1 MMLKYIIPLVPSL
14 FILAPEQNDVP
25 KLPADVAAEYRKI
38 NTPMD
43 YNQHVKPILS
53 DKCFACHGPDK
64 AKQKAGLRL
73 DQSTAAYAF
82 LPESPGKVAIA
93 PGKLAKSEV
102 FHRII
107 SADPEY
113 KMPTPQSHL
122 DLSAKEKAYLIKW
135 IEEGAV
141 YQPHWAFVKPTKKPV
156 PNIPASLNGVNPI
169 DHFVFAQLL
178 QNNLQPSKQATKE
191 LLLRRVSMDLTGL
204 PPTLE
209 EIDAFVQDSSPN
221 AYEKQVDRL
230 LQSKHYG
237 ERMAADWLDLARF
250 ADTHGYTVDRLR
262 DMSPYRDWVINAFNI
277 NMPYNTFI
285 HQQLAGDLLP
295 NPTRDMLIATA
306 FNRNHQQNMEGGIVE
321 LEYQT
326 EYVMDRTNTMG
337 DAFMALS
344 VGCARCH
351 DHKYDPV
358 SQKNY
363 YEMFSFFNNVAEA
376 GQIAWNDDLPTPT
389 LLLPTEQQE
398 QIILAM
404 KGKIVEA
411 EKQTSLQKA
420 SVVEGFNTWINNGS
434 YQTLANEIIPQ
445 KGLNAFFE
453 LDGNLV
459 NKIDTAQKGE
469 MKHEAGAGGDKPVFS
484 SGRGAQVIALNGDV
498 YLDLSPTGVFS
509 SAEPFTIGMWVWI
522 PKDMKEGVIFHKN
535 EGERL
540 YNFKGFHVYLKNNRL
555 EILMAHSAPSNA
567 IIKLS
572 ETEVPREKWI
582 QLSLTYDG
590 SSKASGFNLHQNGD
604 QLPMTVVIDKLYKD
618 ILFNRK
624 KEPGLQIG
632 GWWRGVGFKG
642 GRVDDVAV
650 YNRLLTTFEL
660 GILAN
665 KNSWGQLK
673 EKTKEQL
680 STTEKDLLAD
690 YYTMAVAPSV
700 QASLEALKKL
710 RRSLNDSL
718 AKVKQ
723 LMVMEEMAIPK
734 KTTIL
739 NRGQYDQPGTQVFP
753 NTPADIF
760 PFPASYPKNRL
771 GLAKWLT
778 NENHPLT
785 SRVVVNRLWQQFFG
799 VGIVKTSE
807 DFGNQGELP
816 SNPALLDWLAVELQ
830 ESGWDLKKMVK
841 LMVMSSTYKQDS
853 YASPSLREMD
863 PENRLLARGPAN
875 RLTAEMMRDNVL
887 TASGLI
893 NKKIGGPSIRP
904 YQPAGLWEINS
915 STYVADSTDAVYRRS
930 LYIIA
935 KRTVPNPTM
944 ATFDASER
952 SSCLSRRQK
961 TNTPLQSLVLLN
973 DPTYIEASKV
983 LGEAMSRETDQDI
996 AITKTYRKLTGRNP
1010 SPKELNI
1017 LKALYKQELDKFRM
1031 NPEKTKGWLSA
1042 GLYKFNAQVDKP
1054 LVAAN
1059 AVVAST
1065 IMNSDA
1071 SITKR

>member
-1 MMLKYIIPLVPSL
+1 MLKYIIPLIPSL
-14 FILAPEQNDVP
+14 FILAPEQHEEP
-25 KLPADVAAEYRKI
+25 LLPTDVAAEYRKI
-38 NTPMD
+38 KTPLD

-73 DQSTAAYAF
+73 DQSTAAYAM

-93 PGKLAKSEV
+93 PGKVKKSEV

-107 SADPEY
+107 SSDPDY
-113 KMPTPQSHL
+113 KMPTPASHL
-122 DLSAKEKAYLIKW
+122 DLSAREKAYLIKW

-141 YQPHWAFVKPTKKPV
+141 YQPHWAFVKPLKKTIPT
-156 PNIPASLNGVNPI
+156 IPASLNGKNPI
-169 DHFVFAQLL
+169 DNFVFSTLL
-178 QNNLQPSKQATKE
+178 QNNLQPSKQASKE

-209 EIDAFVQDSSPN
+209 EINQFIQDSS
-221 AYEKQVDRL
+221 ATAFEKQVDHL
-230 LQSKHYG
+230 MKSKHFG
-237 ERMAADWLDLARF
+237 ERMAAEWLDLARF

-285 HQQLAGDLLP
+285 HQQLAGDLMP

-389 LLLPTEQQE
+389 LLLPTQQQE
-398 QIILAM
+398 MIINTM
-404 KGKIVEA
+404 KENISRA
-411 EKQTSLQKA
+411 ENKTETAKLNA
-420 SVVEGFNTWINNGS
+420 VEGFREWINKES
-434 YQTLANEIIPQ
+434 YRSLVSSTIPQ
-445 KGLNAFFE
+445 NGLTAFFE
-453 LDGNLV
+453 LDGNLN
-459 NKIDTAQKGE
+459 NKLDTAKKGA
-469 MKHEAGAGGDKPVFS
+469 MKHEAGSGGDMPVFAA
-484 SGRGAQVIALNGDV
+484 GRGAQVISLDGDV
-498 YLDLSPTGVFS
+498 YLDLSPAGVFRKS
-509 SAEPFTIGMWVWI
+509 EPFTIGMWIWV

-540 YNFKGFHVYLKNNRL
+540 YNFKGYHVYLKDNRF
-555 EILMAHSAPSNA
+555 EILMAHTAPSNA

-590 SSKASGFNLHQNGD
+590 SSTAAGFNLYQNGD
-604 QLPMTVVIDKLYKD
+604 RLPMGIIKDKLYKD

-624 KEPGLQIG
+624 QEPGLQIG

-642 GRVDDVAV
+642 GRVDDISV
-650 YNRLLTTFEL
+650 YNRLLTPFEL

-665 KNSWGQLK
+665 KKSWSMLA
-673 EKTKEQL
+673 EKPATQL
-680 STTEKDLLAD
+680 SETEKEILNGF
-690 YYTMAVAPSV
+690 YINAVDPYVENARF
-700 QASLEALKKL
+700 ELKKL
-710 RRSLNDSL
+710 RTALSDSTENI
-718 AKVKQ
+718 KQ
-723 LMVMEEMAIPK
+723 IMVMEEMATPK

-739 NRGQYDQPGTQVFP
+739 NRGQYDQQGIQVFP
-753 NTPADIF
+753 NTPAEIL

-771 GLAKWLT
+771 GLAQWLT
-778 NENHPLT
+778 HDDHPLT
-785 SRVVVNRLWQQFFG
+785 ARVAMNRLWQQFFG
-799 VGIVKTSE
+799 IGIVKTSE
-807 DFGNQGELP
+807 DFGNQGDLP
-816 SNPALLDWLAVELQ
+816 SHPALLDWLAVEFRS
-830 ESGWDLKKMVK
+830 SGWDLKKMVK
-841 LMVMSSTYKQDS
+841 LMVMSATYQQDA
-853 YASPSLREMD
+853 YASPSLRELD
-863 PENRLLARGPAN
+863 PENRLMARGPAN

-887 TASGLI
+887 AASGLI

-915 STYVADSTDAVYRRS
+915 TKYTADSTDAVYRRS
-930 LYIIA
+930 LYIVA

-961 TNTPLQSLVLLN
+961 TNTPLQSLILLN

-983 LGEAMSRETDQDI
+983 LGEEMSKENNQDR
-996 AITKTYRKLTGRNP
+996 AITVTYRKLTGRHP
-1010 SPKELNI
+1010 SSKELEI
-1017 LKALYKQELDKFRM
+1017 LKALYQESVKKFRM
-1031 NPEKTKGWLSA
+1031 HPEKTKGWLSA
-1042 GLYKFNAQVDKP
+1042 GLYKINANADQT

-1071 SITKR
+1071 TITKR

>member
-1 MMLKYIIPLVPSL
+1 MLKYIIPLIPSL
-14 FILAPEQNDVP
+14 FILAPEKNEEP
-25 KLPADVAAEYRKI
+25 KLPAAVAAEYRKI
-38 NTPMD
+38 TTPMD

-53 DKCFACHGPDK
+53 DKCFSCHGPDK

-73 DQSTAAYAF
+73 DKSNAAYAM
-82 LPESPGKVAIA
+82 LPESPGKFAIA
-93 PGKLAKSEV
+93 PGKLSKSEV

-107 SADPEY
+107 SSDPEY
-113 KMPTPQSHL
+113 IMPTPASHL
-122 DLSAKEKAYLIKW
+122 NLSAREKAYLIKW

-141 YQPHWAFVKPTKKPV
+141 YQTHWAFVKPVKKPI
-156 PNIPASLNGVNPI
+156 PEIPASLNGNNTI
-169 DHFVFAQLL
+169 DNFVFYTLL
-178 QNNLQPSKQATKE
+178 QNNLQPSKPASKE
-191 LLLRRVSMDLTGL
+191 LLLRRVSLDITGL

-209 EIDAFVQDSSPN
+209 EINQFVLDSSGS

-230 LQSKHYG
+230 LKSRHFG
-237 ERMAADWLDLARF
+237 ERMAAEWLDLARF
-250 ADTHGYTVDRLR
+250 ADTHGYTVDRQR

-285 HQQLAGDLLP
+285 HQQLAGDLMP
-295 NPTRDMLIATA
+295 NPTRDMLVATA

-398 QIILAM
+398 QIINAL
-404 KGKIVEA
+404 KGKISSGESKTATLERSAVE
-411 EKQTSLQKA
+411 ESKS
-420 SVVEGFNTWINNGS
+420 WINNES
-434 YQTLANEIIPQ
+434 YRSIASSAIPQ
-445 KGLNAFFE
+445 KGLTAFFE
-453 LDGNLV
+453 LDGNL
-459 NKIDTAQKGE
+459 NNRLDTAQKGA
-469 MKHEAGAGGDKPVFS
+469 MKHEAGSGGDLPVFS
-484 SGRGAQVIALNGDV
+484 SGRGRQVISLNGDV
-498 YLDLSPTGVFS
+498 YLDLSPAGVFS
-509 SAEPFTIGMWVWI
+509 KSEPFTIGMWVWV
-522 PKDMKEGVIFHKN
+522 PKEMKEGVIFHKN

-540 YNFKGFHVYLKNNRL
+540 YNFKGYHVYLKDNRF

-582 QLSLTYDG
+582 HLGLTYDG
-590 SSKASGFNLHQNGD
+590 SSTATGFNLSQNGD
-604 QLPMTVVIDKLYKD
+604 QLPMTVVKDKLYKD

-642 GRVDDVAV
+642 GRVDDIAV
-650 YNRLLTTFEL
+650 YDRLLTNFEL

-665 KNSWGQLK
+665 KNSWSMLAGK
-673 EKTKEQL
+673 PAAQL
-680 STTEKDLLAD
+680 SEKDRKILTS
-690 YYTMAVAPSV
+690 YYVNAVDPSV
-700 QASLEALKKL
+700 ETSRVELKKL
-710 RRSLNDSL
+710 RTALSDST
-718 AKVKQ
+718 AKIKQ
-723 LMVMEEMAIPK
+723 LMVMEEMATPK

-739 NRGQYDQPGTQVFP
+739 NRGKYDQFGVQVFP
-753 NTPADIF
+753 NTPSDVL
-760 PFPASYPKNRL
+760 PFTAAFPKNRL
-771 GLAKWLT
+771 GLAQWLT
-778 NENHPLT
+778 HDNHPLT
-785 SRVVVNRLWQQFFG
+785 SRVAVNRLWQQFFG

-807 DFGNQGELP
+807 DFGNQGDLP
-816 SNPALLDWLAVELQ
+816 SHPALLDWLAVEFRS
-830 ESGWDLKKMVK
+830 SGWDIKKIIK
-841 LMVMSSTYKQDS
+841 LMVMSASYRQDA
-853 YASPSLREMD
+853 YASPALRELD
-863 PENRLLARGPAN
+863 PENRLLARGPVN

-887 TASGLI
+887 VASGLI
-893 NKKIGGPSIRP
+893 NKKIGGTSVRP

-915 STYVADSTDAVYRRS
+915 SSYVADSTDAVYRRS
-930 LYIIA
+930 LYIFA

-983 LGEAMSRETDQDI
+983 LGEAMSKEKDQDK
-996 AITKTYRKLTGRNP
+996 AITSTYQKLTGRRP
-1010 SPKELNI
+1010 THKELEV
-1017 LKALYKQELDKFRM
+1017 LKALHQQTVEKFRM
-1031 NPEKTKGWLSA
+1031 YPDKTKGWLSA
-1042 GLYKFNAQVDKP
+1042 GLYKINANADKS

-1071 SITKR
+1071 TITKR